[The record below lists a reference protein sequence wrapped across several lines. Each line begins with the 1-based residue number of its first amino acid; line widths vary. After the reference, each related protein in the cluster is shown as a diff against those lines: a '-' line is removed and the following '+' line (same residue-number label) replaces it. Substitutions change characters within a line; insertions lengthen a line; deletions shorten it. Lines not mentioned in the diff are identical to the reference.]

1 MKFAL
6 VISSLVAAAFA
17 QTINTP
23 ESVLSCANHQVT
35 FSGGTAPYTIL
46 VVPGGDS
53 SAAAIETYQ
62 NVACSPFTWF
72 VTEAAGVSVFL
83 RLQDAGGASVSTAPF
98 TIQAGGS
105 TNCTAPTG
113 GAPQGSCS
121 AGSTVT
127 GAAPG
132 GGGATTSG
140 AATGAGSTSAPA
152 TGGSA
157 TSAPSGTG
165 SGSASHS
172 TSSSTSS
179 TGAAFAN
186 QVSIAGAVVG
196 VVAMGLAALA

>member
-83 RLQDAGGASVSTAPF
+83 RLQDSGGASVSTAPF

-121 AGSTVT
+121 AGTTVT

-132 GGGATTSG
+132 GGAT
-140 AATGAGSTSAPA
+140 TSAPA
-152 TGGSA
+152 TGGS
-157 TSAPSGTG
+157 TSAPAAGGSSTGAPSGTG

-172 TSSSTSS
+172 TASSTSS
-179 TGAAFAN
+179 TGAAFSN

-196 VVAMGLAALA
+196 IVAMGLAALA